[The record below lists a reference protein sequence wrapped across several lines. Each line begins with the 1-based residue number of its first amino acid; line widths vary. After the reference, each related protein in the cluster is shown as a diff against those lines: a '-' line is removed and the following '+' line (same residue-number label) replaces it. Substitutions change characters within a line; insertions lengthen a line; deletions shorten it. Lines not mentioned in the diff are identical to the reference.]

1 MTTRLLGKNEI
12 LAVTLWSI
20 TYGPKLIVPVVL
32 IQSSKEPFQN
42 QNEFTLCLRFMILIF
57 LAENA
62 MSYFRGFFEHSD
74 VGDTF
79 KMFVSGSLC
88 R

>member
-1 MTTRLLGKNEI
+1 
-12 LAVTLWSI
+12 
-20 TYGPKLIVPVVL
+20 
-32 IQSSKEPFQN
+32 
-42 QNEFTLCLRFMILIF
+42 MIFIF

-62 MSYFRGFFEHSD
+62 MSYFRGFFEHRV